1 MKKLLLL
8 LVVVFV
14 FNNTMAQMTWM
25 SAYKVEPLKMKDA
38 KSAIEKKTKKY
49 NSDVDGELIYTY
61 EIIAGDRANYLVRS
75 GFAQSMAQFDSYG
88 TQGLDYWMENVAP
101 LMNNIGGTEY
111 FSHADDASFDDA
123 EPGTNKIWKVLHYNV
138 KRNSGPDFW
147 KFRTR
152 VAKAAEKVGNLS
164 LHVWAGSLG
173 GPSGHV
179 MVGYGNPDMSGIDN
193 ESETW
198 PKVIEAYNE
207 LFEESFE
214 EDSKAFNESLT
225 TWGNF
230 SEVWRWLPGLSS
242 PAVSVN

>member
-1 MKKLLLL
+1 
-8 LVVVFV
+8 
-14 FNNTMAQMTWM
+14 
-25 SAYKVEPLKMKDA
+25 
-38 KSAIEKKTKKY
+38 
-49 NSDVDGELIYTY
+49 
-61 EIIAGDRANYLVRS
+61 
-75 GFAQSMAQFDSYG
+75 MAQFDSYG

-101 LMNNIGGTEY
+101 LMNNVGGTEY

-198 PKVIEAYNE
+198 PKVIEAYKG
-207 LFEESFE
+207 LFG
-214 EDSKAFNESLT
+214 EDSFDIDQKAFNNSLEM
-225 TWGNF
+225 WGNF

>member
-25 SAYKVEPLKMKDA
+25 TAYKVEPLKMKDA

-49 NSDVDGELIYTY
+49 NSDVNGELIYTY

-101 LMNNIGGTEY
+101 LMNNVGGTEY

>member
-8 LVVVFV
+8 LVVVLV

-25 SAYKVEPLKMKDA
+25 TAYKVEPLKMKDA

-101 LMNNIGGTEY
+101 LMNNVGGTEY